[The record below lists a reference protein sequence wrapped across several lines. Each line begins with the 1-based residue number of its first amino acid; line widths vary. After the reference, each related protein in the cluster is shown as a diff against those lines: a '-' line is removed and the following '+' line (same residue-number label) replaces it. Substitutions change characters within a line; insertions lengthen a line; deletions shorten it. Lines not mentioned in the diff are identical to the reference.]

1 MASIVVAGD
10 TSGTV
15 TLAAPAV
22 SGTTTLTLPT
32 TSGTVL
38 TSAST
43 ILTSQLSGSI
53 ASSSL
58 PAGSVLQVLQTVKT
72 DTYSAA
78 PGSSTW
84 ADITGMSVSITP
96 SSASNKVMVFLSVH
110 GTTANLSYVRLVR
123 DSTAIGVGETS
134 GSRISSTVGSFSNT
148 GDNNRCYEFG
158 TNFLDSPATTSST
171 TYKLQV
177 LCETTNTFYL
187 NRSIADQNNTAGFR
201 PISQITVMEIK
212 G

>member
-1 MASIVVAGD
+1 MSSVIIAGN
-10 TSGTV
+10 TSGTI
-15 TLAAPAV
+15 TLDAPNVA
-22 SGTTTLTLPT
+22 GTTTLTLPT
-32 TSGTVL
+32 TSGTIV
-38 TSAST
+38 TSASS
-43 ILTSQLSGSI
+43 LTASQM
-53 ASSSL
+53 
-58 PAGSVLQVLQTVKT
+58 PTGSVIQVVQTVKT
-72 DTYSAA
+72 DTYSAT

-123 DSTAIGVGETS
+123 DSTAIGVGETA
-134 GSRISSTVGSFSNT
+134 GSRISCTLGNFSST
-148 GDNNRCYEFG
+148 GDNNRTYEFG
-158 TNFLDSPATTSST
+158 TNFLDSPATTSSV

-177 LCETTNTFYL
+177 LGETTNTFYL
-187 NRSIADQNNTAGFR
+187 NRTITDANSTTGFR

>member
-1 MASIVVAGD
+1 MSKLVLSGD
-10 TSGTV
+10 TSGSV
-15 TLAAPAV
+15 TLDAPAV

-38 TSAST
+38 TT
-43 ILTSQLSGSI
+43 
-53 ASSSL
+53 ASSLTANQL
-58 PAGSVLQVLQTVKT
+58 PAGSVLQVVQTVKT

-78 PGSSTW
+78 PGSVNWT
-84 ADITGMSVSITP
+84 DITGMSVSITP
-96 SSASNKVMVFLSVH
+96 SSTSNKIMVFVSVIG
-110 GTTANLSYVRLVR
+110 GTGNLSYIRLVR
-123 DSTAIGVGETS
+123 GATAIGIGDAA
-134 GSRISSTVGSFSNT
+134 GSRIRSTMGNFNNGADGNT
-148 GDNNRCYEFG
+148 VYSWS

-171 TYKLQV
+171 TYKLQL

-187 NRSIADQNNTAGFR
+187 NRTVVDPNSVTGVR